1 MKRFAGL
8 LIALVLAVT
17 TVIGI
22 TGCEK
27 INKQSS
33 GIEAYKEK
41 AVERISQYSQDK
53 ISQGSYVEAA
63 LNVIS
68 KIQTYA
74 EEEIMKAE
82 SEDMIDIV
90 LERSLKNLDAIV
102 PRSENSIEFT
112 VRPFTG
118 LKYLPEVSKVGIV
131 ACRSELEGFF
141 EGYETDWGGSAPLEE
156 YDEDFFKD
164 RSLILCVILTSSI
177 SLTNVICDV
186 EKTGDGLT
194 VRLASVLYGEDAL
207 DAVGVISCVIE
218 VEKDKIGDA
227 TSVAVRKNG

>member
-1 MKRFAGL
+1 MKRFAGI
-8 LIALVLAVT
+8 LIALVFAVI

-27 INKQSS
+27 INKSTY
-33 GIEAYKEK
+33 GIEEYREK
-41 AVERISQYSQDK
+41 AVESISQYAQDK

-68 KIQTYA
+68 KIHTNA

-82 SEDMIDIV
+82 SEEKVDIV
-90 LERSLKNLDAIV
+90 MERSLKNLDAIV

-118 LKYLPEVSKVGIV
+118 LKYVPEVSEVGIV
-131 ACRSELEGFF
+131 GSRSELEGFF

-156 YDEDFFKD
+156 YDEEYFKD
-164 RSLILCVILTSSI
+164 HSLILCVILTSSI

-194 VRLASVLYGEDAL
+194 VRLASVLYGGDGL

-218 VEKDKIGDA
+218 VEKNQIGNSTA
-227 TSVAVRKNG
+227 VVVRKTG